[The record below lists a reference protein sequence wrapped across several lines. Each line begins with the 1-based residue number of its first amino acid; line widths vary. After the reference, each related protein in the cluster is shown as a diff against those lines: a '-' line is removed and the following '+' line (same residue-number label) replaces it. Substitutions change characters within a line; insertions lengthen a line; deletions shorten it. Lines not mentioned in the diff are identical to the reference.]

1 MYHNKPADGLCFGKR
16 INSLC
21 FYHNSADEA
30 GRAHVCECTSIQP
43 LSPWQVC
50 KKVPLVPSLPHGT
63 PLELFRWDIPSSLRG
78 CIRSQIMLPFTFLDS
93 TADLK
98 SLCKQKWLLR
108 KWWNNQTG
116 TNDSAWLTEGIQRC
130 IEAAVLTG
138 KALCHS
144 VLRCSA
150 VPRCNSLFQDFV
162 SGT

>member
-1 MYHNKPADGLCFGKR
+1 MLLSQQCRWSRQSTCMWMHIYTAPVTMAGMQE
-16 INSLC
+16 
-21 FYHNSADEA
+21 SAT
-30 GRAHVCECTSIQP
+30 CT
-43 LSPWQVC
+43 L
-50 KKVPLVPSLPHGT
+50 PST
-63 PLELFRWDIPSSLRG
+63 WYPLELFRWDIPSSLRG

-130 IEAAVLTG
+130 IGAAVLTG